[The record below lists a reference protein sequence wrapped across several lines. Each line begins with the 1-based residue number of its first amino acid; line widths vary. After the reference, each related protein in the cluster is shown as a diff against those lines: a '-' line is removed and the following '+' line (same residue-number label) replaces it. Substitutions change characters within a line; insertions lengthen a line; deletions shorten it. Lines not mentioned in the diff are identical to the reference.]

1 MNKLVLAAAIS
12 ASFLSLST
20 VAGEKVTSLDKFF
33 SEDGVKVTE
42 ANYPTLETSR
52 QLVKIQD
59 KVGVNKFDH
68 KRLLTPTDAQP
79 VVRMNRDTYYS
90 FSLVDVSE
98 GAYVTLPEVPELEGG
113 TYMSLEVVTED
124 HRVQPMTYG
133 PGKFNLTAHEGDHV
147 YALVR
152 LDARFSVEEAN
163 AIQDKMSITAKSS
176 KAFDTVQVDKES
188 FHKVEAD
195 LKAQMPGLMKTN
207 PSEAT
212 FGMFTAPTDNSKEL
226 FVQKKYAIGAA
237 IGWGGAQL
245 VDNLYEVS
253 GNYPM
258 DKCHQA
264 TFEDPKNK
272 AFWSFTVYDKNGFM
286 FKDLA
291 NLSSTSAKP
300 NADGTYTISF
310 GCGADA
316 INNIE
321 TDNPTGVFNLAV
333 RHYVP
338 SDKVKNEGYRLL
350 PFVKVAE
357 K

>member
-1 MNKLVLAAAIS
+1 MNKLLLAATIS
-12 ASFLSLST
+12 ASLLSLSVNAAEMT
-20 VAGEKVTSLDKFF
+20 DSLKNYF
-33 SEDGVKVTE
+33 SADGVQVTE
-42 ANYPTLETSR
+42 DNYPTLETSR

-98 GAYVTLPEVPELEGG
+98 GAYVTLPEVPELPGG

-124 HRVQPMTYG
+124 HRVQPMVYG
-133 PGKFNLTAHEGDHV
+133 PGKFNLTTHNGDHV

-163 AIQDKMSITAKSS
+163 ALQDKMKITAKSN
-176 KAFDTVQVDKES
+176 KTFYAEQVNHES
-188 FHKVEAD
+188 FEKVENG
-195 LKAQMPGLMKTN
+195 LKAQMPGLLKSN
-207 PSEAT
+207 PVEAT

-226 FVQKKYAIGAA
+226 FVKKKYAVGAA

-245 VDNLYEVS
+245 VDNVYEVS

-258 DKCHQA
+258 DKCHQM
-264 TFEDPKNK
+264 TFEDPENK
-272 AFWSFTVYDKNGFM
+272 AFWSVTVYNKKGFM
-286 FKDLA
+286 FGDLA
-291 NLSSTSAKP
+291 NLSSNTAKV
-300 NADGTYTISF
+300 NKDGTYTVSF

-316 INNIE
+316 INNIP
-321 TDNPTGVFNLAV
+321 TKNDTGVFNIAM

-338 SDKVKNEGYRLL
+338 SDRVRNEGYRLL
-350 PFVKVAE
+350 PFMKQVNK
-357 K
+357 